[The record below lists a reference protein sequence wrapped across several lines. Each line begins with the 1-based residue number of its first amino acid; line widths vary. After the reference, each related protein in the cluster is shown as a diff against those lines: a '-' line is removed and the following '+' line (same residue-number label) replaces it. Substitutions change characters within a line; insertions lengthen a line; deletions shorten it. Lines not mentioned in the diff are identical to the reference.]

1 MLPTVQ
7 EEEQQP
13 TVGFGYGMGKAGDV
27 ERSNKRRRIDI
38 LEQQPRRYVH
48 PSYQWKSKTVR
59 TLTCNPDSSRP
70 PLPQVPLKDL
80 NISNILSPHTISNL
94 PVPCLA
100 DSALQRPRLFHDWG
114 HRHKHL
120 CGALGEDRRALWG
133 LDIWQMK
140 WMQMVL
146 MLSHA
151 WSKILRRSNEKRMC
165 TDGMLWLLCFTERT
179 DMTQRTLRQI
189 VARLRKDLEQSYLIN
204 TNEASTP
211 NHCKRNNRK
220 CLSLSDRN
228 QVLLRG

>member
-1 MLPTVQ
+1 
-7 EEEQQP
+7 
-13 TVGFGYGMGKAGDV
+13 
-27 ERSNKRRRIDI
+27 
-38 LEQQPRRYVH
+38 
-48 PSYQWKSKTVR
+48 
-59 TLTCNPDSSRP
+59 
-70 PLPQVPLKDL
+70 
-80 NISNILSPHTISNL
+80 
-94 PVPCLA
+94 
-100 DSALQRPRLFHDWG
+100 
-114 HRHKHL
+114 
-120 CGALGEDRRALWG
+120 
-133 LDIWQMK
+133 
-140 WMQMVL
+140 MQMVL

-189 VARLRKDLEQSYLIN
+189 AAQLRKDLEQSYPIN